1 MKKVI
6 VYIDGFNLYYGM
18 LKGTPY
24 KWLDLEKFVDALVA
38 DDVEV
43 VVIKYFTAQ
52 IKTYPFDLQK
62 VHRQQFYIRAV
73 SMLPLVKVIEGFY
86 TKHKI
91 RMPFYKEPCISCDK
105 TDGMAS
111 VVKLE
116 EKRSDVNIAT
126 EMLLDAMSGAA
137 DAFMLISGDSDL
149 AGPVAAIRYRVK
161 RPVAVFNPHE
171 GECDELKRYASLYKN
186 VPRDLPAQCQ
196 LPDAIPVG
204 THGNFIRRPEAW
216 K

>member
-6 VYIDGFNLYYGM
+6 VY
-18 LKGTPY
+18 
-24 KWLDLEKFVDALVA
+24 
-38 DDVEV
+38 
-43 VVIKYFTAQ
+43 
-52 IKTYPFDLQK
+52 
-62 VHRQQFYIRAV
+62 
-73 SMLPLVKVIEGFY
+73 
-86 TKHKI
+86 
-91 RMPFYKEPCISCDK
+91 
-105 TDGMAS
+105 S

-171 GECDELKRYASLYKN
+171 GDCDELRRYASLYKN
-186 VPRDLPAQCQ
+186 VPRDLPVKCL
-196 LPDAIPVG
+196 LPEAIPVG

-216 K
+216 M